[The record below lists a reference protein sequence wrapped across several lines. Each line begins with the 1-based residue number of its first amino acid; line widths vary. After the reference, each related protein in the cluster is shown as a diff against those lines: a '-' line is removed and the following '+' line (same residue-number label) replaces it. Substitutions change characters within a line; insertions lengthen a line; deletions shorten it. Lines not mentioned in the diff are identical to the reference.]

1 MRVMV
6 KNYSLEALDKSMIRR
21 IHKKI
26 MHNFLMYSIIMYN
39 CISEL
44 EPLNEKWYEKILPIQ
59 RLFRA
64 HLIEV
69 IKRQWQNVW
78 ISDDTNGK
86 GNN

>member
-1 MRVMV
+1 MRVKV

-44 EPLNEKWYEKILPIQ
+44 EPLNEKWYEKIP
-59 RLFRA
+59 
-64 HLIEV
+64 
-69 IKRQWQNVW
+69 
-78 ISDDTNGK
+78 S
-86 GNN
+86 